1 MTEAVSRARP
11 PAEGRGT
18 DTRTRLIHAAL
29 ELFWFTGY
37 ERTSLAEICGK
48 AGANPGSLYHF
59 FPSKQAILEAVLQ
72 RLRDTIH
79 EGLIAPAWSGVD
91 DPIERV
97 FALLGAYRR
106 SLEMTDLKYGCPIGS
121 LSLEWRDPPE
131 SVRHGLAANFE
142 AWTAV
147 VRECLEEARD
157 RFPSS
162 IDLDGLATFVL
173 TTMEGA
179 VMQARTFRSLER
191 FDRSVDA
198 LRDYFDRLQ
207 HRPAR

>member
-1 MTEAVSRARP
+1 MTEAASRAGST
-11 PAEGRGT
+11 AEGSGT
-18 DTRTRLIHAAL
+18 GTRVRLIDAAL
-29 ELFWFTGY
+29 ELFWFHGY
-37 ERTSLAEICGK
+37 ERTSLADICGK
-48 AGANPGSLYHF
+48 AGANPGSLYHY
-59 FPSKQAILEAVLQ
+59 FPSKQALLETVLE
-72 RLRDTIH
+72 RLRNTIH
-79 EGLIAPAWSGVD
+79 EELVTPAWSGVV

-106 SLEMTDLKYGCPIGS
+106 SLEMTNLTYGCPIGS
-121 LSLEWRDPPE
+121 LSLEWRDPPD

-157 RFPSS
+157 RFPSGV
-162 IDLDGLATFVL
+162 DLDGLATFVL

-198 LRDYFDRLQ
+198 LRDYFNRLQ
-207 HRPAR
+207 RAEN